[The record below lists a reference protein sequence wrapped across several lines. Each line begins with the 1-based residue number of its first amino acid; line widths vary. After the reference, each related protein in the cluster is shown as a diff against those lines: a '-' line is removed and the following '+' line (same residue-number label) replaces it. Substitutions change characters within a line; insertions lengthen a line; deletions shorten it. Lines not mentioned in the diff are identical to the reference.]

1 MPSKAYFQSIAQN
14 RIKSRKANAYYWNDI
29 TRYCDYFI
37 HEDSSVLDI
46 GCGTGELLAEVKG
59 KDKTGIDFSEAMI
72 DLAKSQYPDLD
83 FRVMDAS
90 NIQLEKKYD
99 VIIISNLV
107 GYLDYVQAVFDQL
120 KKVCDF
126 LT

>member
-1 MPSKAYFQSIAQN
+1 LRFITNHQN
-14 RIKSRKANAYYWNDI
+14 AFESLFPINSPKPHKIRKANAYYWNDI

-59 KDKTGIDFSEAMI
+59 KDKSGIDFSEAMI

-90 NIQLEKKYD
+90 QY
-99 VIIISNLV
+99 S
-107 GYLDYVQAVFDQL
+107 
-120 KKVCDF
+120 
-126 LT
+126 T